1 MIVRDAASRAVFS
14 DGKMGKADLLKGER
28 VFAGLNC
35 FRPGQKHALHTHDGQ
50 DKLYFVLEGSG
61 DVTVGERTER
71 VDPGDLVLAEEGVPH
86 SMENTGSGDLIVLT
100 VIAPPPQ
107 RR

>member
-1 MIVRDAASRAVFS
+1 MIVRAAARRAVFS
-14 DGKMGKADLLKGER
+14 DGKMGKADLLRGEH

-35 FRPGQKHALHTHDGQ
+35 FRPGQKHELHTHDGQ

-86 SMENTGSGDLIVLT
+86 SMENTGSADLIVLT